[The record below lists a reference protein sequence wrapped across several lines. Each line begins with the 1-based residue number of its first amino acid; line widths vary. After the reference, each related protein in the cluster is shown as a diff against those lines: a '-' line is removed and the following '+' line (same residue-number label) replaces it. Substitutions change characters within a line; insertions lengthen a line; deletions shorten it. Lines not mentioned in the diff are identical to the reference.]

1 MKKIIA
7 KVNFTLNDISYI
19 KGEEILVNNYK
30 TIVKLNEIGYI
41 EPLDYKDLVL
51 IKRELEGNINKEEI
65 KWDLTQANTQK

>member
-65 KWDLTQANTQK
+65 K